1 MTECSI
7 SKYSSFKKNG
17 RNNQRAKQKCVHR
30 IDGKLQ
36 WHQVATLPKSPDVGT
51 SGCVRGSS
59 GKPGVPTDPGGGEP
73 LRRASRFA
81 LVSIV
86 SQSEVSSWNWD
97 RSCSTQQQMGTRHPC
112 RSEDIPA
119 CLKGLGQSGPQ
130 TLGTSPPASLQR
142 EGPLSGVQLRLSEM
156 PKREAKRTGNKFI
169 VIFNMKTTEQGD
181 GGSYKVTVR
190 QLLKVEGN

>member
-1 MTECSI
+1 
-7 SKYSSFKKNG
+7 
-17 RNNQRAKQKCVHR
+17 
-30 IDGKLQ
+30 
-36 WHQVATLPKSPDVGT
+36 
-51 SGCVRGSS
+51 
-59 GKPGVPTDPGGGEP
+59 
-73 LRRASRFA
+73 
-81 LVSIV
+81 
-86 SQSEVSSWNWD
+86 
-97 RSCSTQQQMGTRHPC
+97 MGTRHPC